1 MPDKTILR
9 ENEDFSRLDG
19 VHVLVVEESNDSR
32 EARRTSPCRQPVA
45 VPALMHPTLLPGP
58 STTTARC
65 PR

>member
-1 MPDKTILR
+1 
-9 ENEDFSRLDG
+9 
-19 VHVLVVEESNDSR
+19 VLVVEESNDSR